1 MREEVDYRDGSAST
15 SVNERG
21 IRLLRD
27 LLGARKAIYIV
38 INEDYIFFETFH
50 LKKKQLC
57 LLSLCIY
64 FSYFYK
70 IDFVKNAYVVR
81 RLF

>member
-1 MREEVDYRDGSAST
+1 MREEVDYRDGFAST

-21 IRLLRD
+21 IRLVRD

-50 LKKKQLC
+50 LKKKHIIVPVEFMHIFQLF
-57 LLSLCIY
+57 L
-64 FSYFYK
+64 
-70 IDFVKNAYVVR
+70 
-81 RLF
+81 